1 MKELQTCV
9 SHIQDT
15 PGLHV
20 VSAVTWYNAQPDFST
35 HGMTIPYMKQVL
47 LSVVFTHAENLK
59 TAVNAA
65 AQRTVEKLFIRRILI
80 PGKERTPQIELL
92 VRPALKNENFVLP
105 HCPKAQHWLL
115 NAADRALDAWLK
127 GER

>member
-1 MKELQTCV
+1 MKELQTGIA
-9 SHIQDT
+9 HLQDV
-15 PGLHV
+15 PGRYI
-20 VSAVTWYNAQPDFST
+20 VSAVTWYNTQPDFST
-35 HGMTIPYMKQVL
+35 HGMTIPYMKKVL
-47 LSVVFTHAENLK
+47 LAVVFTQGEVLRA
-59 TAVNAA
+59 AVNAA
-65 AQRTVEKLFIRRILI
+65 AQRTVEKLFVRRILI

-92 VRPALKNENFVLP
+92 VKPTLKNETFILP

>member
-1 MKELQTCV
+1 MKELQTGIA
-9 SHIQDT
+9 HLQDV

-35 HGMTIPYMKQVL
+35 HGMTIPYMKKVL
-47 LSVVFTHAENLK
+47 LAVIFTQGESLR
-59 TAVNAA
+59 TAINAA
-65 AQRTVEKLFIRRILI
+65 AQRTVERLFVKRILI
-80 PGKERTPQIELL
+80 PGKERIPQIELL
-92 VRPALKNENFVLP
+92 VKPVLKNETFLLP